1 MQETSHISRPLQS
14 VSMQDGPEPTLRY
27 GWVQVADL
35 PFLPGQ
41 MIELLWGPFQPR
53 MGFLQ
58 EETRQTGPGQGPG
71 QGTGLGAGQ
80 GSGQGTGQGA
90 GQGSGRGSG
99 QGGRTWAFP
108 SLQSNFAAANFFCI
122 FWRPDSTRLRQI
134 STIQRRIKMYIIN
147 MCRMFPV
154 CWCDVSQTNLFLI
167 NR

>member
-14 VSMQDGPEPTLRY
+14 ASMQEGPEPTLRY

-35 PFLPGQ
+35 PFLPSQ

-58 EETRQTGPGQGPG
+58 EETRQTE
-71 QGTGLGAGQ
+71 TGQ

-90 GQGSGRGSG
+90 GQGSGQGSG

-108 SLQSNFAAANFFCI
+108 SLQSSFAAANVFCI

-154 CWCDVSQTNLFLI
+154 CWCDVSQTNLLLI